1 MIHEAR
7 RAPRRQ
13 VADSVPVVD
22 VMTEEVIGHLGNLS
36 ESGML
41 LLASSPLQEDALYQ
55 FRFHLDAPG
64 GTPVTVGVHLLW
76 SGPANTPGQSW
87 CGFRFLTIPD
97 AQREHIRRWVLDG
110 VDTSPSP

>member
-13 VADSVPVVD
+13 AADSMPVVD

-41 LLASSPLQEDALYQ
+41 LLASTALLEDALYQ
-55 FRFHLDAPG
+55 FRFHLGTRGHAP
-64 GTPVTVGVHLLW
+64 VLVGAHLLW
-76 SGPANTPGQSW
+76 SGAANTPGQSW
-87 CGFRFLTIPD
+87 CGFRFLTISD
-97 AQREHIRRWVLDG
+97 EQREHIRKWVQDG
-110 VDTSPSP
+110 VGTSTRA